1 MNTADMLI
9 HVHQELD
16 ADARTKLE
24 RRIMGCVGVDC
35 AEFSHRLHPHALI
48 VKYDP
53 DAVQGMQILDIV
65 RELDPGA
72 TRVGL

>member
-9 HVHQELD
+9 HVHPELNAQER
-16 ADARTKLE
+16 AYLE
-24 RRIMGCVGVDC
+24 NWVSGCVGVDC
-35 AEFSHRLHPHALI
+35 AEFDHHTHPYALI

-53 DAVQGMQILDIV
+53 DAVRGMQILDMV
-65 RELDPGA
+65 RKIDPVA